1 MQDRPGKWAEAEVQR
16 GSHEGSL
23 LLHSVPEWLQAW
35 RLCFRPDTMLYICRT
50 TTELKNKSEEGK
62 VFPPV
67 FLKDKIN
74 IKVITVL
81 KHLKYRKKKGEN
93 FLKLPY
99 LSQI

>member
-1 MQDRPGKWAEAEVQR
+1 MASSMEA
-16 GSHEGSL
+16 L
-23 LLHSVPEWLQAW
+23 FQA
-35 RLCFRPDTMLYICRT
+35 RYSRT

-81 KHLKYRKKKGEN
+81 KHLKHRKKKRRKFFKITIPITNIIIIYAAYQSG
-93 FLKLPY
+93 Y
-99 LSQI
+99 